1 MWLQN
6 RVGIFRAP
14 MEAKDDGMV
23 YEESTQQT
31 FSSHEREENHES

>member
-6 RVGIFRAP
+6 RVGIFRVP
-14 MEAKDDGMV
+14 VEAKVNGMV
-23 YEESTQQT
+23 YEESTQET